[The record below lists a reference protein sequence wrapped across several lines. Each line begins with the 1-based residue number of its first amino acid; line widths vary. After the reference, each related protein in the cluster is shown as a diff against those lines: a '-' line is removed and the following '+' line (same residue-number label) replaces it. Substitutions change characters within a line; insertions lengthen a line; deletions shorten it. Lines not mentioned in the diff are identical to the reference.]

1 MDKLP
6 YIAMLYFKGGAQMKI
21 VYTLGIFLFIII
33 NTCSNGF
40 AANESLVA
48 TNFLLLG
55 NNWVCENDDVS
66 KGIYRICNYFPLIK
80 GNQWLY
86 STGDRL
92 IKESKTCSSGYSGVR
107 YSTTTY
113 EYDSFMQNTEIGLM
127 FAGCQ
132 YEMPEEEFQDFG
144 ERILLIKP
152 EMEIGETYNEE
163 HPNLG
168 FNFSTTLI
176 GFESVTVP
184 NGTYNAL
191 KVETITT
198 ETDGSCSFKTTLWF
212 AKNIGPVKI
221 HRTEA
226 NPANCLGCMF
236 VCRPD
241 NNLILL
247 NTPAELTSFTTTD

>member
-1 MDKLP
+1 
-6 YIAMLYFKGGAQMKI
+6 MKI
-21 VYTLGIFLFIII
+21 SYALVIVILIVI
-33 NTCSNGF
+33 NTCSNSF
-40 AANESLVA
+40 AADKSLA
-48 TNFLLLG
+48 AINLLLLG
-55 NNWVCENDDVS
+55 NNWVCEDDDVS
-66 KGIYRICNYFPLIK
+66 EGIYRICNYFPLIN

-92 IKESKTCSSGYSGVR
+92 IKESKTCASGYSGVR
-107 YSTTTY
+107 YSTTAY
-113 EYDSFMQNTEIGLM
+113 EYDSFMQNSENGLM

-184 NGTYNAL
+184 SGTYNAL
-191 KVETITT
+191 KVETIITHI
-198 ETDGSCSFKTTLWF
+198 DGSCSYKNTLWF

-241 NNLILL
+241 NNITLL
-247 NTPAELTSFTTTD
+247 NAPAELISSTLADE